1 MLFGQIPSC
10 EEVTRLVSESLDR
23 PLPLRKR
30 IGLRVHYF
38 ICVLCRRYGEQ
49 LHFIRDAVRSYPER
63 VEGQEPHDA
72 PTLNPEARERM
83 KCALSA
89 RDT

>member
-30 IGLRVHYF
+30 IGLRLHF
-38 ICVLCRRYGEQ
+38 TICVLCRRYGKQ
-49 LHFIRDAVRSYPER
+49 LRFITDAVRSHPER
-63 VEGQEPHDA
+63 VDGHEQTGT
-72 PTLNPEARERM
+72 PTLSAEAHERM
-83 KCALSA
+83 KRALSA
-89 RDT
+89 RST